1 MRDPDSGRP
10 LYAGLE
16 RQLVRANPTSRACAR
31 RSRLHSRPTFLALI
45 PFSMHWPRT
54 RRTRS
59 SSRPAR
65 CPSPCCQPTTA
76 SAQSCASRP
85 PKMTRLARA
94 TGLTLGAAGM
104 PCQVSG
110 DGRQRDDPAHRYA
123 AAQTPKPSVQSLNRP
138 LLAAVP
144 HRRLSHGACGLER
157 GAGGSVLAVPW
168 ARRPAAANR
177 PRGLGHVVLR
187 RQVAPIPYA
196 RTCVSRGRIRCACP
210 PATDWSRADGPTA
223 AQDEA
228 IAAIVEFAGKHPT
241 QPILL
246 ECEMIGYEPL
256 WRAIFTAF
264 RQKVCTYDFAG
275 SACRSG

>member
-1 MRDPDSGRP
+1 MRRCQSSRPSPAACPSNSLTRLGPSKRFSRRTLLTTDHLSGLDKFQGLIYCTATSRRLLLNMRDAESGRP

-168 ARRPAAANR
+168 ARRPAATNR

-187 RQVAPIPYA
+187 RQVAPISYA
-196 RTCVSRGRIRCACP
+196 RTCVSRGAFAA
-210 PATDWSRADGPTA
+210 PA
-223 AQDEA
+223 
-228 IAAIVEFAGKHPT
+228 
-241 QPILL
+241 
-246 ECEMIGYEPL
+246 
-256 WRAIFTAF
+256 
-264 RQKVCTYDFAG
+264 
-275 SACRSG
+275 SGN